1 MSDPVQVLGKKLDD
15 ITMKLDAMADGIT
28 ALLNAIQKTN
38 EGLGENVK
46 QLTGTIE
53 KYADTMTERLKD
65 DFEQSRGNI
74 MKVNQSI
81 SQLTKVTGTDQIMR
95 IDQGLRG
102 ILQLLQQSVDPN
114 KIQAQLVEI
123 NQFIRMYGGQSK

>member
-1 MSDPVQVLGKKLDD
+1 MSDPVQVLGKRLDD

-28 ALLNAIQKTN
+28 ALLNAVQKTN

-46 QLTGTIE
+46 KLSEIIG
-53 KYADTMTERLKD
+53 KYTDSMTDRLKD

-74 MKVNQSI
+74 TAVNQAI
-81 SQLTKVTGTDQIMR
+81 GQLTKVTGADQIMR

-102 ILQLLQQSVDPN
+102 ILQLLQQSIDPN
-114 KIQAQLVEI
+114 RIQTQLAEI
-123 NQFIRMYGGQSK
+123 SQFIKMYGGQK

>member
-1 MSDPVQVLGKKLDD
+1 MSDPVQVLGKRLDD

-46 QLTGTIE
+46 KLTEIIG
-53 KYADTMTERLKD
+53 KYTDSMTERLKD

-74 MKVNQSI
+74 TAVNQAI
-81 SQLTKVTGTDQIMR
+81 GQLTKVTGADQIMR

-102 ILQLLQQSVDPN
+102 VLQLLQQSIDPN
-114 KIQAQLVEI
+114 RIQTQLAEI
-123 NQFIRMYGGQSK
+123 SQFIKMYGGQK

>member
-1 MSDPVQVLGKKLDD
+1 MSDPTQVLGKRLDD

-46 QLTGTIE
+46 KLTEIIE
-53 KYADTMTERLKD
+53 KYTDSMTERLKD

-74 MKVNQSI
+74 TAVNQAI
-81 SQLTKVTGTDQIMR
+81 GQLTKVTGADQIMR

-102 ILQLLQQSVDPN
+102 ILQLLQQSIDPN
-114 KIQAQLVEI
+114 RIQTQLAEI
-123 NQFIRMYGGQSK
+123 SQFIKMYGGQK

>member
-1 MSDPVQVLGKKLDD
+1 MSDPVQVLGKRLDD

-46 QLTGTIE
+46 KLTEIIE
-53 KYADTMTERLKD
+53 KYTDSMTERLKE

-74 MKVNQSI
+74 TAVNQAI
-81 SQLTKVTGTDQIMR
+81 GQLTKVTGADQIMR

-102 ILQLLQQSVDPN
+102 ILQLLQQSIDPN
-114 KIQAQLVEI
+114 RIQTQLAEI
-123 NQFIRMYGGQSK
+123 SQFIKMYGGQK

>member
-1 MSDPVQVLGKKLDD
+1 MSDPVQVLGKRLDD

-46 QLTGTIE
+46 KLTEIIG
-53 KYADTMTERLKD
+53 KYTDSMTERLKN

-74 MKVNQSI
+74 TAVNQAI
-81 SQLTKVTGTDQIMR
+81 GQLTKVTGADQIMR

-102 ILQLLQQSVDPN
+102 VLQLLQQSIDPN
-114 KIQAQLVEI
+114 RIQTQLAEI
-123 NQFIRMYGGQSK
+123 SQFIKMYGGQK